1 MTAKAQ
7 VLSDFMI
14 DGVSVLLGERRG
26 DGMYVVAP
34 VPLAC
39 VPHPEHA
46 NVEPTFCLPDDMAR
60 ALLQALSEHY
70 GGAAVD
76 ARALRADY
84 DAERRRVD
92 RLIDKLLEDTMPTPL
107 MPQVRYEAS

>member
-1 MTAKAQ
+1 MTAKAH
-7 VLSDFMI
+7 VLSNFMA
-14 DGVSVLLGERRG
+14 DGISILLGEKRD
-26 DGMYVVAP
+26 DGLHIVEPIALRA
-34 VPLAC
+34 VPQ
-39 VPHPEHA
+39 PEYGT
-46 NVEPTFCLPDDMAR
+46 VEPTFVLSDDMAR